1 MQEQKKKLIGM
12 REICAL
18 VDRSW
23 MTIDRW
29 IEDGKFP
36 PYEKVGNSKVWIRA
50 DVIEALRARG
60 VNIDE

>member
-1 MQEQKKKLIGM
+1 M